1 MEHLRLSTVGAAAAV
16 ATFVA
21 FVAGIVLMATSGVQ
35 VLIPETG
42 VENATWL
49 ADADDAGDPFVL
61 GAWLVVLGG
70 AFAIVALVGFWDALK
85 DAGRILVIGPILAVA
100 GFVLVELSHIL
111 PIAIAQ
117 ELAPRYL
124 AADGAAKESIEAT
137 SQTLA
142 ELSLATN
149 YAGDVLIWAVVVPLY
164 AFAILKTRVVA
175 RWIGWLGLVAAVFAG
190 WLGILAP
197 LSSTI
202 EGITTIGFLAF
213 FLFVLSFGVALLV
226 KGDAPAGVTV
236 PPPAS
241 G

>member
-1 MEHLRLSTVGAAAAV
+1 VQNVRLSTVGAWSAV

-21 FVAGIVLMATSGVQ
+21 FVLGIALMATSGVQ

-42 VENATWL
+42 AENVEWL
-49 ADADDAGDPFVL
+49 ADADEAGDAFVI

-70 AFAIVALVGFWDALK
+70 AFALVALVGFYDALK
-85 DAGRILVIGPILAVA
+85 DAGRVLVLGPVLTVV
-100 GFVLVELSHIL
+100 GFALVELSHIL

-124 AADGAAKESIEAT
+124 AADGAARESIEAT

-142 ELSLATN
+142 ALSLATN

-164 AFAILKTRVVA
+164 AVAILRTRVVA
-175 RWIGWLGLVAAVFAG
+175 RWIGWLGLVAGVFAG
-190 WLGILAP
+190 WLGILSP

-202 EGITTIGFLAF
+202 EGITTIGFFAF
-213 FLFVLSFGVALLV
+213 FLFVLSFGIALLRR
-226 KGDAPAGVTV
+226 
-236 PPPAS
+236 PAS
-241 G
+241 AEAAGAPVLPAA